1 MGKKLLGYLGELHPL
16 ALKDLGLDNAVILE
30 LDLGELLNMKVSEI
44 KYKPA
49 SRFPAV
55 TRDLALLLDE
65 KVTFEEIRV
74 ESLRADSLIHKVSVF
89 DLYRGKGVPE
99 GKKSLAITLTLYA
112 EDHTLKDE
120 EIALSVKKAIDA
132 LSRKFLAE
140 IRS

>member
-1 MGKKLLGYLGELHPL
+1 MFNIFIFL
-16 ALKDLGLDNAVILE
+16 AHISFF
-30 LDLGELLNMKVSEI
+30 KV
-44 KYKPA
+44 
-49 SRFPAV
+49 FPQEEF
-55 TRDLALLLDE
+55 D
-65 KVTFEEIRV
+65 KVF
-74 ESLRADSLIHKVSVF
+74 VF